1 MSANIN
7 PKSEIR
13 NPKSRV
19 PHSALRNYSVA
30 IVGYGKVG
38 RVLARGFAGRGYRL
52 FIVAHKPHPDSW
64 LTRRQKRVV
73 NRIAELPADMD
84 FVVLCV
90 RDRQIPVLANE
101 VVKRDG
107 FRRGTVVCHT
117 AGALSAD
124 VLAPIR
130 KVGCLPLAWHPLQ
143 TFTGDEDADLLKGIT
158 FGIDGDPKAVRV
170 GEKMARALGGKPFR
184 VPPELRPLY
193 HLGGVFA
200 CNLMAALGGISQDL
214 LKEVGMDERRSLAAL
229 APLIRTTAQNI
240 SRKELPDAIT
250 GPLKRGDV
258 ETIAAHLKV
267 LERHPLAGEIY
278 RVLSRSLLHRLPE
291 VRNRKKLQTLLG

>member
-1 MSANIN
+1 M
-7 PKSEIR
+7 
-13 NPKSRV
+13 
-19 PHSALRNYSVA
+19 
-30 IVGYGKVG
+30 G

-52 FIVAHKPHPDSW
+52 SIVVRS
-64 LTRRQKRVV
+64 R
-73 NRIAELPADMD
+73 PADQWLKQKKISVVPCVADMSADLD

-90 RDRQIPVLANE
+90 RDRQISVLVNE

-107 FRRGTVVCHT
+107 FRWGTVVCHT

-170 GEKMARALGGKPFR
+170 GEKLAQALGGKPFR

-200 CNLMAALGGISQDL
+200 CNLMTALIGVSQDL
-214 LKEVGMDERRSLAAL
+214 LKEVGMDERRSLEAL
-229 APLIRTTAQNI
+229 APLIRATAQNI
-240 SRKELPDAIT
+240 SRKGLPDAIT

-278 RVLSRSLLHRLPE
+278 RVLSRSLLHRLSE